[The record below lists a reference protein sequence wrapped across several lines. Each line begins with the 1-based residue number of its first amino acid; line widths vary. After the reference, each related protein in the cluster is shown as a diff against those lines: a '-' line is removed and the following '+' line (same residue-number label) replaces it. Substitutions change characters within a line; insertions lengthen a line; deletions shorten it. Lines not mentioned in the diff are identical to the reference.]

1 VIFFLYSSYSLNS
14 LYSLYSSP
22 SHAISESQWQTKGRQ
37 RAQRMIDLSL
47 WSGPMKAP

>member
-1 VIFFLYSSYSLNS
+1 VIFFLYSSYSLN
-14 LYSLYSSP
+14 SLYSSP